1 MIFGKMSGDQKG
13 AAAVEFALA
22 IPVFLVMIIGTMQ
35 MGMLFLANA
44 GLNSAVEYGARV
56 ASIYFPP
63 PGVTDAQI
71 QARISAGE
79 YGLNASRL
87 SAPTIT
93 HGTDNGSNYVDI
105 SMSYQQPMDFVFFQL
120 APVTLTETRRAY
132 VP

>member
-1 MIFGKMSGDQKG
+1 
-13 AAAVEFALA
+13 
-22 IPVFLVMIIGTMQ
+22 
-35 MGMLFLANA
+35 
-44 GLNSAVEYGARV
+44 
-56 ASIYFPP
+56 
-63 PGVTDAQI
+63 VTDAQI

-93 HGTDNGSNYVDI
+93 HGIHNGSNYVDI